1 MSKLTDQ
8 EAKQFVMMHLMQ
20 TYSEEDYVTH
30 FPPNEEFKQI
40 MRYHRMQLDDERT
53 EIHDVLTHNFSET
66 GKVSFK

>member
-30 FPPNEEFKQI
+30 FPPEEEFKQI
-40 MRYHRMQLDDERT
+40 MRYHRKKMLQL
-53 EIHDVLTHNFSET
+53 S
-66 GKVSFK
+66 